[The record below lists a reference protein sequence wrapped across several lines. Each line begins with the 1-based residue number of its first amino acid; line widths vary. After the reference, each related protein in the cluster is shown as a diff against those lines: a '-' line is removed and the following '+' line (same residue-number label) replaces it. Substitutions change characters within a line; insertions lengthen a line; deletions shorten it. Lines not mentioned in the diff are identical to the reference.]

1 LSRQG
6 TSDIQLQSRVN
17 ATFTLLALAGGA
29 GLGAAADL
37 VWGRTRSLAAVVHYV
52 TDPIGQIWLRALIMT
67 VVPLVF
73 ASVSL
78 GLLELRALGK
88 VTKTGR
94 RLLALILLAQALA
107 ALAGFAAAGVLK
119 PGSHLSRDLRH
130 RLVADYSQHDHGSEA
145 EARTEGLSMAT
156 IVKIVPINPIAA
168 AAQGD
173 MLGVVFFS
181 ILFGAAL
188 AGAPAPRTAA
198 LVEALRGLGFLMTS
212 LVDMVMK
219 AAPVGVFALVFT
231 VAARLGMGVMG
242 QLGLYLL
249 TGICA
254 LAVFVALVQFPLLR
268 LYAGREPIGFMLS
281 AREALS
287 TAFSTGS
294 SNATL
299 PTTLRV
305 CRDALGLPASVCDF
319 VIPISVT
326 MCKNGTALFD
336 AVVVAFLAQA
346 WGIPLGIVAKLT
358 ATLMI
363 VVIGLGT
370 AGVPGA
376 TFPLL
381 ILVLHVL
388 GVPAE
393 GIGMVIGVDLILDLC
408 RTVVNVSGDMVVAA
422 CLAR

>member
-1 LSRQG
+1 MSRQG
-6 TSDIQLQSRVN
+6 ATDTQSKSGVN
-17 ATFTLLALAGGA
+17 ATYTLLALAGGA
-29 GLGAAADL
+29 GLGATANYA
-37 VWGRTRSLAAVVHYV
+37 WGHTRVLTAVIHYG
-52 TDPIGQIWLRALIMT
+52 TEPIGQIWLRALIMT

-73 ASVSL
+73 ASISL

-88 VTKTGR
+88 VGKTGR
-94 RLLALILLAQALA
+94 RLLALILLTQALA
-107 ALAGFAAAGVLK
+107 ALVGFAVSGILR
-119 PGSHLSRDLRH
+119 PGARLSSDLRD
-130 RLVADYSQHDHGSEA
+130 RLVAAYPPRDHGSEGGA
-145 EARTEGLSMAT
+145 QTEGMSIAT
-156 IVKIVPINPIAA
+156 IVKIVPINPIGA

-173 MLGVVFFS
+173 MLGLVFFS

-188 AGAPAPRTAA
+188 AGAPATRTAA
-198 LVEALRGLGFLMTS
+198 LVEALRGVSYLMTL
-212 LVDMVMK
+212 LVDMVMRT
-219 AAPVGVFALVFT
+219 APVGVFALVFT
-231 VAARLGMGVMG
+231 VAARLGMEIIG
-242 QLGLYLL
+242 QVGLYLV

-254 LAVFVALVQFPLLR
+254 LAIFVALVQFPLLR
-268 LYAGREPIGFMLS
+268 FFGGREPIGFMLS

-305 CRDALGLPASVCDF
+305 CEERLGLPTSVCDF
-319 VIPISVT
+319 VVPVGVT

-346 WGIPLGIVAKLT
+346 WAVPLGIGATLT
-358 ATLMI
+358 ATIMI

-381 ILVLHVL
+381 ILVLHSV

-393 GIGMVIGVDLILDLC
+393 GIGIIVGVDLILDLC
-408 RTVVNVSGDMVVAA
+408 RTAVNVAGDIVVAA
-422 CLAR
+422 CVAR